1 MLGVKEKKI
10 VALAALAI
18 TLTSL
23 IIAVATGF
31 LTGIYSVAA
40 GRGSLSGIESIIVSA
55 AGIAFVTVFF
65 LLKNKKTLACSLIL
79 GGIFLIHIIFC
90 VVMTKAHSYSDSVWL
105 NATFLTMI
113 LTGALLIVSDN
124 FAVKYRAA
132 EEQEKANAAE
142 NKEDAE

>member
-23 IIAVATGF
+23 IISVATGF
-31 LTGIYSVAA
+31 LTGIYSVVV
-40 GRGSLSGIESIIVSA
+40 GSSLSGIESIIVSA

-132 EEQEKANAAE
+132 EEREKANAAE
-142 NKEDAE
+142 KMESAE

>member
-23 IIAVATGF
+23 IITLAKGF
-31 LTGIYSVAA
+31 LTGIYQVISTKVP
-40 GRGSLSGIESIIVSA
+40 LTYIENLFIAMV
-55 AGIAFVTVFF
+55 GIAFVTVF
-65 LLKNKKTLACSLIL
+65 LLVKNKKTLACSLIL
-79 GGIFLIHIIFC
+79 GGIVFVHIVFCLI
-90 VVMTKAHSYSDSVWL
+90 MMLAHSYSDAVWINSL
-105 NATFLTMI
+105 LLT
-113 LTGALLIVSDN
+113 LVVTGSLLLVAHK

-142 NKEDAE
+142 NKESAE